1 MTNLTAERTAS
12 TPNTTSKV
20 VLVSGPG
27 PGDAAM
33 MLGDLRIEELAAQR
47 FEAFEGAFL
56 IRPISRE

>member
-33 MLGDLRIEELAAQR
+33 MLGDLRIEED
-47 FEAFEGAFL
+47 FP
-56 IRPISRE
+56 PIPDLTPEPVEL